1 MPPANTP
8 PTQALLYIASI
19 ALLISAGLTALVVI
33 LLAKFNPELKAYIRS
48 RQYGRWIR
56 VASFLFGAVA
66 LFHQMVNYHQLR
78 GAVPEPFEL
87 SMKLLEVTL
96 GGWLFAVIFSVIM
109 ESNASQVIGNHRARK
124 ILFPF
129 ARKIGVILIG
139 FGTLFGILI
148 LLDVNIWGMIA
159 GLGIGGIA
167 VAFAAKDSVE
177 NIFGSATLLLD
188 MPFVVGDWVKIG
200 TTEGIVEEINLRS
213 TRIRTFEDSLIT
225 LPNANFIRASVEN
238 LGQRR
243 SRRLK
248 TTMTF
253 APGTS
258 EKKILHWCGQIK
270 VAILNLEEAEA
281 DSVQVT
287 LYEIKD
293 TGPTVQIVARFNAE
307 TYARELAIRQSVFE
321 TAMKKAEEI
330 GLRWHGEPVELTVPP
345 VT

>member
-1 MPPANTP
+1 MLPATTT
-8 PTQALLYIASI
+8 PTQALGIIAGISI
-19 ALLISAGLTALVVI
+19 LISALLTGLVVI
-33 LLAKFNPELKAYIRS
+33 LLAKFNPGLKAFIRS
-48 RQYGRWIR
+48 KQYGQWIR
-56 VASFLFGAVA
+56 LASFLFGSVFV
-66 LFHQMVNYHQLR
+66 FHQMVNFNKLR
-78 GAVPEPFEL
+78 ANLPEPFEL
-87 SMKLLEVTL
+87 SMQLLETTL
-96 GGWLFAVIFSVIM
+96 GGWLLAVVFSVIM

-129 ARKIGVILIG
+129 ARKLGVILIG
-139 FGTLFGILI
+139 FGTLFGILL

-200 TTEGIVEEINLRS
+200 TVEGIVEEINLRS

-248 TTMTF
+248 TSMTF
-253 APGTS
+253 SPGTS
-258 EKKILHWCGQIK
+258 EEKILHWCGQVK
-270 VAILNLEEAEA
+270 TAILTLEEAEA

-287 LYEIKD
+287 LYEIKE
-293 TGPTVQIVARFNAE
+293 TGPTVQVVARFTAE
-307 TYARELAIRQSVFE
+307 TYARELAIRQTVFE
-321 TAMKKAEEI
+321 TAMREAEEI
-330 GLRWHGEPVELTVPP
+330 GLRWHGAPVDNESPAV
-345 VT
+345 